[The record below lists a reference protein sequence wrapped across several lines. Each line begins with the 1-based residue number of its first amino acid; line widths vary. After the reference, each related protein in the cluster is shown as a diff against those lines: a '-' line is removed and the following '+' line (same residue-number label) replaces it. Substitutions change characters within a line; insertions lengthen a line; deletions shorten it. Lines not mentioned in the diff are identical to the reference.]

1 MFDRIRQN
9 IASTRK
15 LRLDA
20 AGAGQAG
27 LAFLLAYVIAY
38 VVQGA

>member
-1 MFDRIRQN
+1 MFRRIRESLN
-9 IASTRK
+9 RTRA
-15 LRLDA
+15 LRLDV

-38 VVQGA
+38 VAQAA